1 MDLEHPAL
9 AGCSEESLLPALL
22 LGGAPGVVRD
32 VMVGGRWILTGGEH
46 ILQRESARAFAALSR
61 RVFA

>member
-1 MDLEHPAL
+1 M
-9 AGCSEESLLPALL
+9 LPALL

-32 VMVGGRWILTGGEH
+32 VAVGGQWIVRDGEH
-46 ILQRESARAFAALSR
+46 PLRRESARAFAALSR